1 MSTIPDHVIARKRAE
16 GILGID
22 PWSPELLQPASYDLR
37 LDRYFRTF
45 GNEKARRNASILGV
59 SPIGFSTPIDVKS
72 EEDKTMPHEV
82 PEDGAFELVG
92 FALASTIER
101 IRMPSHMV
109 GRVEGKSSLAR
120 LGLFVH
126 ITAGFIDPGFEG
138 HITLELFCALER
150 GILLYPGMP
159 VCQISFEKMDSESL
173 HPYGSGATGSKY
185 ANQGVGPTPSRYW
198 KNFR

>member
-1 MSTIPDHVIARKRAE
+1 MSTIPDHKIAKLRGE
-16 GILGID
+16 GVLGID
-22 PWSPELLQPASYDLR
+22 PWSPELVQPASYDLR
-37 LDRYFRTF
+37 LDRHFRTF
-45 GNEKARRNASILGV
+45 GKEKSRRDASLLGITPV
-59 SPIGFSTPIDVKS
+59 GFSTPIDVKS
-72 EEDKTMPHEV
+72 DVDHTMPYEV
-82 PEDGAFELVG
+82 PDGGSFELVG

-126 ITAGFIDPGFEG
+126 VTAGFIDPGFEG
-138 HITLELFCALER
+138 HITLELFCALDR

-159 VCQISFEKMDSESL
+159 VCQISFEKMDSEAL
-173 HPYGSGATGSKY
+173 HPYGAGANGSKY
-185 ANQGVGPTPSRYW
+185 ANQGKGPTPSRYW